1 MDAKERFKENY
12 ELKKQRILSEMTNL
26 LKTCTT
32 LEEMKQ
38 VEWKSTKTIILK
50 YFSNKSSSW
59 NQKQVGKRWYLVNRR
74 EIPMIEKEISGI
86 YRLLF
91 NYIHP
96 QFKVPRNRVQ
106 KLSSVFNK
114 QEKVIKNWITLHTRN
129 DRKML
134 DSNYRNQIN
143 LLEIWGGEVWQW
155 TTRRNNLFAY
165 LGCKT
170 RNLVRP

>member
-1 MDAKERFKENY
+1 
-12 ELKKQRILSEMTNL
+12 
-26 LKTCTT
+26 
-32 LEEMKQ
+32 
-38 VEWKSTKTIILK
+38 
-50 YFSNKSSSW
+50 
-59 NQKQVGKRWYLVNRR
+59 
-74 EIPMIEKEISGI
+74 MIEKEISGI

-143 LLEIWGGEVWQW
+143 LLEI
-155 TTRRNNLFAY
+155 
-165 LGCKT
+165 
-170 RNLVRP
+170 